1 MAQITTYP
9 KGTPKNADYLL
20 GTSTPAANTDDLPVT
35 KNFAISDVS
44 KLVSKG
50 YKSYVFIFSQS
61 GTDNPTVTEI
71 DNDTGLTFTFTRG
84 TAGNYHLVP
93 SASFDLS
100 KTWAQVTGGDVGQNT
115 YLNIK
120 NYQTNLIAIL
130 NIESTTGNT
139 VDGVTTGFVELRIYN

>member
-1 MAQITTYP
+1 MAIINTYP
-9 KGTPKNADYLL
+9 TATPKAADLL
-20 GTSTPAANTDDLPVT
+20 IGTQVKDDTIEENSTKSFTASSVAALALN
-35 KNFAISDVS
+35 
-44 KLVSKG
+44 
-50 YKSYVFIFSQS
+50 YKAYVFYFTQS
-61 GTDNPTVTEI
+61 GTSNPVVTAME
-71 DNDTGLTFTFTRG
+71 NNTGLTFTFTRSTSG
-84 TAGNYHLVP
+84 DYHLVP